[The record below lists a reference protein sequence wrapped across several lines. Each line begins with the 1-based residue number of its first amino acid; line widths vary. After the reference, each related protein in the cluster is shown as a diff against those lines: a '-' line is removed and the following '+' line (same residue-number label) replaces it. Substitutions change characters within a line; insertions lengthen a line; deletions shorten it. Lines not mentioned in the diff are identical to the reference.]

1 MGKAHVAKRKPAR
14 MTWGVFSHDVPVQ
27 SLKTDCR
34 GAHRAGK
41 SHPGVGRVHFP
52 VISNCL
58 TSFLINKPCSRAPF
72 VDASSCVAADMRST
86 AAKREARANLFIEHF
101 GTQTAFVLCE
111 LDFSPVG
118 G

>member
-14 MTWGVFSHDVPVQ
+14 MTWGVFSHDVPIH

-41 SHPGVGRVHFP
+41 SHPGVGRVHFT

-58 TSFLINKPCSRAPF
+58 ASFLINNP
-72 VDASSCVAADMRST
+72 VAVRFLWVRLMGCRQVRST
-86 AAKREARANLFIEHF
+86 AARREARANLFIEHF